1 MKKVGAGGNMNKV
14 TSYASI
20 CNCVFCTHP
29 CRETRKFENE
39 FERVFLIYYFS
50 ALRKI
55 KVAFLKNKS
64 FVYAKPG
71 IFRENHEDESG
82 QIQLF
87 LSSKCRKYPGG
98 AD

>member
-1 MKKVGAGGNMNKV
+1 MSLRG
-14 TSYASI
+14 
-20 CNCVFCTHP
+20 F
-29 CRETRKFENE
+29 FD
-39 FERVFLIYYFS
+39 LLLFS
-50 ALRKI
+50 ALRII
-55 KVAFLKNKS
+55 KAAVLKNKS
-64 FVYAKPG
+64 FVYAKSG